1 MIVQRDDLR
10 SIFDVTDLGEPSKIV
25 GIEISQTST
34 SLTISQPL
42 YVDSILKKFKMIDA
56 NPVSMPLDP
65 NIKLKPNDDGCK
77 PNHSNDYTLLL
88 GSLQYLAIAM
98 RPDIAYAI
106 NWLAVYTTNLS
117 FEHYG
122 AAKRL
127 LRYVKGT

>member
-10 SIFDVTDLGEPSKIV
+10 SIFYVTDLGEPSKIV

-42 YVDSILKKFKMIDA
+42 YVNSILKRFKMIDA
-56 NPVSMPLDP
+56 NPVSTLLDP
-65 NIKLKPNDDGCK
+65 NIKLKPNDDGRE
-77 PNHSNDYTLLL
+77 PNHSNDYASLL
-88 GSLQYLAIAM
+88 GSLQYLAITT
-98 RPDIAYAI
+98 RPDIAYAV
-106 NWLAVYTTNLS
+106 NWLAAYTANLS